1 MASHSR
7 YVLVAALL
15 SVSACGGS
23 VKWRPWIVT
32 QVPDR
37 TEVWYREKANASTAH
52 VGRAVGWSNGTPRLV
67 TSRGDTIAIPTG
79 AHLEVHVD
87 NPDRHT
93 NFGAVVGY
101 VAGILTI
108 FGTCGTES
116 TCGEQNPAPLL
127 GAIVGAISG
136 HFLVE
141 DWVSVSDRF

>member
-1 MASHSR
+1 MASLSR
-7 YVLVAALL
+7 YVLFAALL
-15 SVSACGGS
+15 LAAACGGS

-32 QVPDR
+32 QVPDG
-37 TEVWYREKANASTAH
+37 TEVRYWEKANASTAR

-67 TSRGDTIAIPTG
+67 TSHGDTVAIPAG

-93 NFGAVVGY
+93 NLGAVVGY

-116 TCGEQNPAPLL
+116 TCGEQNPTPLL
-127 GAIVGAISG
+127 GAIVGAIAG